1 MRITVILLVLALSAA
16 AFAGGPPA
24 SYTKSC
30 VTCHGVDGTPSK
42 AGASMGAPAL
52 GAPEVQKLT
61 DDQLAKGILTSEG
74 HKKFPHNYSTK
85 GLTADDAKQ
94 IVAFIRTLKK

>member
-1 MRITVILLVLALSAA
+1 MRIKVILLVLALSGA

-24 SYTKSC
+24 SYTKNC
-30 VTCHGVDGTPSK
+30 VSCHGVDGTPSK
-42 AGASMGAPAL
+42 AGAGMGAPVL
-52 GAPEVQKLT
+52 GSADVQKMT
-61 DDQLAKGILTSEG
+61 DDQLEKAILTSEG